1 MRASCFPGMCSS
13 PGPFLAFRIPL
24 ATVLTLWEMSAWHYP
39 GIFEFRQ
46 KDHGPIEAAIS
57 SGCPT
62 SSESGSTPQKNKLCE
77 NSLHLTTGSLGTL
90 SHREQ
95 ELGCKFARPGAT
107 SEGGD
112 AGKSQSIF
120 PPRLSSRCQASGL
133 THSSSCQSTCR
144 EERLFLPVHLAMRV
158 S

>member
-107 SEGGD
+107 SEGGMLERIKVFFHPD
-112 AGKSQSIF
+112 SAVDVRPADSPTLPRASLPAEKSGCSC
-120 PPRLSSRCQASGL
+120 LS
-133 THSSSCQSTCR
+133 TW
-144 EERLFLPVHLAMRV
+144 P
-158 S
+158 